1 MPNPMVHFELPTRD
15 PAKSHKFY
23 GDLFGW
29 KIKAI
34 PQIDYGLIDTDVKGG
49 IGGGITKTSGQP
61 TDRVTFYV
69 EVDDL
74 NAYLRKAARME
85 AKIVVPVTVVPKMV
99 TFAVF
104 SDADG
109 NMIGLVKAEPP
120 R

>member
-1 MPNPMVHFELPTRD
+1 MPNPVVHFEFPTKD
-15 PAKSHKFY
+15 PAKSLKFY
-23 GDLFGW
+23 ADLFGW
-29 KIKAI
+29 KIQAI
-34 PQIDYGLIDTDVKGG
+34 PQIDYGLIDTGVKGG
-49 IGGGITKTSGQP
+49 IGGGISKASGQQ

-74 NAYLRKAARME
+74 NAYLKKAERMG
-85 AKIVVPVTVVPKMV
+85 AKTVVPVTVVPNMV

-109 NMIGLVKAEPP
+109 NLIGLVKAEPP